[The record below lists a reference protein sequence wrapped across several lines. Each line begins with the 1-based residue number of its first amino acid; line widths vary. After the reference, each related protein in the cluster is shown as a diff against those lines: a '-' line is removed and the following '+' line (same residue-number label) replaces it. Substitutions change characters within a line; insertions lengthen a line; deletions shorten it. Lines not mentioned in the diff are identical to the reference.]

1 MDIKEL
7 NRTAVYALLADAE
20 LALALTDCEDVRG
33 NKQIVE
39 DVIANA
45 QRNYIDLM
53 RRRRPLIL
61 TDPEES
67 AFLTKMEQLKAR
79 LQFYARE
86 PR

>member
-1 MDIKEL
+1 MDLKEL
-7 NRTAVYALLADAE
+7 NRTAVRSLFADVE

-39 DVIANA
+39 EIIANA

-61 TDPEES
+61 TETEEA
-67 AFLTKMEQLKAR
+67 AFLKRMEQLRAR
-79 LQFYARE
+79 LRFYRRE
-86 PR
+86 AL

>member
-7 NRTAVYALLADAE
+7 NRAAVNSLLADAE
-20 LALALTDCEDVRG
+20 FALALTDCEDVRG
-33 NKQIVE
+33 NKEIVE
-39 DVIANA
+39 DVIADA

-61 TDPEES
+61 TDQEES

-79 LQFYARE
+79 LEFYGRKAR
-86 PR
+86 